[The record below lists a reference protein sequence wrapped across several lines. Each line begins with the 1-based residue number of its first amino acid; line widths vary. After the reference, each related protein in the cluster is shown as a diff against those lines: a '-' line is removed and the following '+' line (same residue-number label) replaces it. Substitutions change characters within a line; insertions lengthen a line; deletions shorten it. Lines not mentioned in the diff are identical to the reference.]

1 MGDRVVGDDVDDS
14 TLGRGEDAL
23 ESRAVED
30 GYAIAV
36 LVAEEV
42 GPNVDGD
49 TGTAGSSS
57 ESLSSSHLPFDLRC
71 FDVDA
76 PTGSL
81 ILVVVGQKRWTIHAN
96 MVIRPFRRYGRS
108 AKDVTARS
116 NGRHVVA

>member
-1 MGDRVVGDDVDDS
+1 MGDNVVGDDVDDS
-14 TLGRGEDAL
+14 TLSRGEDIL
-23 ESRAVED
+23 DSRAVED

-42 GPNVDGD
+42 GANVNGA

-71 FDVDA
+71 FDVDV

-81 ILVVVGQKRWTIHAN
+81 IPVVVGQ
-96 MVIRPFRRYGRS
+96 
-108 AKDVTARS
+108 
-116 NGRHVVA
+116 